1 MTALILAI
9 LFTLGTSAFCSL
21 LEAFIL
27 SVTTVDIESL
37 KRRLPARGQ
46 ELARFKDEMEET
58 SSAILS
64 LNTIANTLG
73 ATVVGVLAGR
83 QFGQIE
89 VGVITGLL
97 IMGILFF
104 AEIVP
109 KNVGAMYTKA
119 LSSYLVRPLR
129 WVRIVMSP
137 ITFITKRSV
146 GLFIGSKPPKTPDE
160 EEEEFLYLADK
171 HAEEGAL
178 TRDERDMIQ
187 NALTLD
193 NLSIGQIMTPR
204 PVVTFVQ
211 GSETVS
217 TVSQRFKQHIPFARI
232 PVYEETI
239 DHVVGFVRRRDIL
252 TAAIND
258 RQTTTMLELMNDI
271 LIFREGMDAAAA
283 LKYLLKERQQ
293 LAVVSDEFGGTAGV
307 LALEDIIEHLI
318 GQEIFED
325 DDVAIDMR
333 QLAKKKAQQKDANVV
348 SNQVQPK

>member
-1 MTALILAI
+1 
-9 LFTLGTSAFCSL
+9 
-21 LEAFIL
+21 
-27 SVTTVDIESL
+27 
-37 KRRLPARGQ
+37 
-46 ELARFKDEMEET
+46 
-58 SSAILS
+58 
-64 LNTIANTLG
+64 
-73 ATVVGVLAGR
+73 
-83 QFGQIE
+83 
-89 VGVITGLL
+89 
-97 IMGILFF
+97 
-104 AEIVP
+104 
-109 KNVGAMYTKA
+109 
-119 LSSYLVRPLR
+119 
-129 WVRIVMSP
+129 
-137 ITFITKRSV
+137 
-146 GLFIGSKPPKTPDE
+146 
-160 EEEEFLYLADK
+160 
-171 HAEEGAL
+171 
-178 TRDERDMIQ
+178 MIQ